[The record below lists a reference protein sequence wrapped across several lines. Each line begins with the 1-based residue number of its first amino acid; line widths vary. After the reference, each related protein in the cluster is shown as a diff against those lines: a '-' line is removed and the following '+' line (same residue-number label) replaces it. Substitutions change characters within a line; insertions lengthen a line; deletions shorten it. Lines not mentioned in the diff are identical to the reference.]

1 MGLPSVDP
9 GAVDRKVD
17 APSVSSQEE
26 KPHINTDCVCH
37 PHSVSPWRVRALS
50 LATTSAAADLASMG
64 QAAPGVCNYAEGQ
77 EGVLQAGLIGGGHLG
92 KKGRL
97 G

>member
-1 MGLPSVDP
+1 MGLPGVDP
-9 GAVDRKVD
+9 GAVDRKVE
-17 APSVSSQEE
+17 APSISSQEG
-26 KPHINTDCVCH
+26 KPHINTECVCH

-50 LATTSAAADLASMG
+50 LATTSAAADPASMG
-64 QAAPGVCNYAEGQ
+64 QAAPGVCNYAECQ